1 MFAMCVKDV
10 SLTLNMTKARAQL
23 FRIIV
28 IPSAARDPSASL
40 VVTYDRRNALVVPR
54 RAEESVASLRSTLQ
68 TPSRQ
73 KCTFTVTN

>member
-28 IPSAARDPSASL
+28 IPSAARDL
-40 VVTYDRRNALVVPR
+40 
-54 RAEESVASLRSTLQ
+54 STSSGLQ
-68 TPSRQ
+68 TI
-73 KCTFTVTN
+73 KTKLIL